1 MLGRVAAAGTPFG
14 WVTGDEAYGQDPAL
28 RGWLETRGIGY
39 VLAVA
44 RHHRMG
50 AGRSRRVDELT
61 VSLPASAWQR
71 ASCGPG
77 SKGDRLDDW
86 AWTAAGDHRHS
97 LLVRRSIGD
106 RDLAYYLC
114 YAPGP
119 VTLAELVRVAG
130 SRWSIEEC
138 FQGGK
143 NETGLDH
150 YQVRRFDA
158 WHRHVT
164 LSMTAHAWLAA
175 TTAATRPPPGH
186 TRHDTAGEA
195 PKKGPHRLWTE
206 TRPIKNKH
214 HDNQPERSAAG

>member
-1 MLGRVAAAGTPFG
+1 
-14 WVTGDEAYGQDPAL
+14 VTGDEAYGQDPAL
-28 RGWLETRGIGY
+28 RGWLETRGIGD

-119 VTLAELVRVAG
+119 GHLGRAG
-130 SRWSIEEC
+130 P
-138 FQGGK
+138 G
-143 NETGLDH
+143 
-150 YQVRRFDA
+150 RRLPME
-158 WHRHVT
+158 H
-164 LSMTAHAWLAA
+164 
-175 TTAATRPPPGH
+175 
-186 TRHDTAGEA
+186 
-195 PKKGPHRLWTE
+195 
-206 TRPIKNKH
+206 
-214 HDNQPERSAAG
+214 